1 MRCLARLYC
10 ITAALLLALLPPLPA
25 AAEDGGGLRVLLNH
39 APPYRIVSRDHG
51 VPRHSGIYV
60 DIAEAA
66 AKRAGLKLAFIEVP
80 YARAFAMM
88 ENGEG
93 DMMLG
98 PNRTAERERYLL
110 YLEPALPAEP
120 KAFVI
125 RRNGGPAIADH
136 AALRGLRI
144 AILRGARHSARF
156 DGDGALDRIPV
167 VSYEEAL
174 RMLQGGRVDTA
185 IMPEL
190 RARWL
195 LRGQIGLNLAAHQ
208 EPGEPSHIVLSR
220 RGNGR
225 DAAAALSLA
234 LRQMQQAGEIAR
246 ILALYS

>member
-1 MRCLARLYC
+1 MRCLARLSC
-10 ITAALLLALLPPLPA
+10 ITAALLALLPPLPA
-25 AAEDGGGLRVLLNH
+25 AAEDGGDLRVLLNH
-39 APPYRIVSRDHG
+39 APPYRIISRDHAA
-51 VPRHSGIYV
+51 PRYSGIYV
-60 DIAEAA
+60 DIAAA
-66 AKRAGLKLAFIEVP
+66 AAERAGLSLDFTEVP

-110 YLEPALPAEP
+110 YLEPALPSEP

-125 RRNGGPAIADH
+125 RSSGGPAIADH
-136 AALRGLRI
+136 DGLRGLRI
-144 AILRGARHSARF
+144 ATLRGASHSARF
-156 DGDGALDRIPV
+156 DGDAALDRIPV

-195 LRGQIGLNLAAHQ
+195 LRGQTGLGLASHH
-208 EPGEPSHIVLSR
+208 EPGEPSYIVLSR
-220 RGNGR
+220 QSAGR
-225 DAAAALSLA
+225 DAATALSRA
-234 LRQMQQAGEIAR
+234 LQQMQQAGEIAR